1 MWLMILS
8 SPELTELLDNM
19 CPYRAKQFRKHSK
32 PWVSD
37 NTKAEMTE
45 RDSAREKARHTD
57 LPADWKS
64 YRELRNRVN
73 ANLDKDRKNYFKQK
87 YEKHLEN
94 NDTAAI
100 YNTAKQQTGWKSV
113 STPVSFQL
121 DGTNIT
127 APQTMADLQMNTF
140 ENKTNKLLS
149 QLPAQTEDP
158 TTSLRAAL
166 DKWGVNKS
174 KREVLSFKE
183 VTKSETLKTINS
195 LKNNTSTAH
204 DRICALAVKVG
215 AASLHGPITHL
226 VNLSIRSSTFP
237 AHWKI
242 GLLLPL
248 HKGKG
253 LDRRDPA
260 SYRPISLLP
269 IFGKI
274 AERMLQPQIMD
285 FMTSSLQLNQNH
297 HSYRKGH
304 STTTTLLQLSDAVFE
319 GVNMNKITTLV
330 TVDQSSAFDV
340 ISHDTLLEKLKLYN
354 WGTAAV
360 NWIKSYL
367 SSRSDYVQ
375 IGTKSSRYRSVRHGV
390 PQGSVLGPILYVV
403 YTNELPDLLN
413 ESTCNNA
420 VHRQDHA
427 LFNDNCN
434 DCGTIPTYADDSTL
448 VITTDTRFQA
458 QDKIVTKMEK
468 VKTFLNNN
476 SLTVNGTKTEIL
488 EMMVQQKLRWVRGAP
503 PQLSVTKQDGT
514 LKVISASNSVRL
526 LGGNLDK
533 SCSWKHHLSLGEK
546 ALLPSLRS
554 KIGALAH
561 IAGNIPMKCK
571 LLLANGLILSKIIYL
586 IPMWGGLDLGGSR
599 SIQVLTE

>member
-1 MWLMILS
+1 MELEGFSQLITGITRSWPGQGDSAIDHFWTNNSDRVLS
-8 SPELTELLDNM
+8 CSNEVRAVGDHNYISATICLKGQDSRRLETRTRDYKKFDQKEFNTQLAATDWEQIYEIDDVNVANDFVESRMTELLDKM

-32 PWVSD
+32 PWVSSD
-37 NTKAEMTE
+37 TKAEMTE

-57 LPADWKS
+57 LPADWKT

-73 ANLDKDRKNYFKQK
+73 TNLDKDRKNHFKQK
-87 YEKHLEN
+87 YEKHLED
-94 NDTAAI
+94 NDTAAV
-100 YNTAKQQTGWKSV
+100 YNTAKQQSGWKSV

-127 APQTMADLQMNTF
+127 APQMMADIQMNTF

-166 DKWGVNKS
+166 EKWGVNKS
-174 KREVLSFKE
+174 RREVFSFKE
-183 VTKSETLKTINS
+183 MTKAETLKTIQS
-195 LKNNTSTAH
+195 LKNNTSMAH
-204 DRICALAVKVG
+204 NRICALAVKAG

-237 AHWKI
+237 ARWKI

-269 IFGKI
+269 ILRKI
-274 AERMLQPQIMD
+274 TERMLQPQIMD
-285 FMTSSLQLNQNH
+285 FMTNSLQLNLNH

-319 GVNMNKITTLV
+319 GCNMNKSTTLV

-340 ISHDTLLEKLKLYN
+340 ISHATLLDKLKLYN

-375 IGTKSSRYRSVRHGV
+375 IGTRSSRYRSVQHGV

-413 ESTCNNA
+413 ESTCQNP
-420 VHRQDHA
+420 VHSQDHA

-458 QDKIVTKMEK
+458 QEKITTKMEK
-468 VKTFLNNN
+468 VKSFLNNN

-488 EMMVQQKLRWVRGAP
+488 EMMVQQKLRWVRGTP
-503 PQLSVTKQDGT
+503 P
-514 LKVISASNSVRL
+514 
-526 LGGNLDK
+526 
-533 SCSWKHHLSLGEK
+533 
-546 ALLPSLRS
+546 PS
-554 KIGALAH
+554 
-561 IAGNIPMKCK
+561 
-571 LLLANGLILSKIIYL
+571 
-586 IPMWGGLDLGGSR
+586 
-599 SIQVLTE
+599 